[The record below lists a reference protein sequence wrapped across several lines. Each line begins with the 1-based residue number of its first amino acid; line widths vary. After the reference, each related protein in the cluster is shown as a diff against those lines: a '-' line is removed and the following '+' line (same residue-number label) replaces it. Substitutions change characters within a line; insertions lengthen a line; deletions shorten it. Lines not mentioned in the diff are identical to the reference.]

1 MARLL
6 TGREVVAAM
15 GEDLTMRVRRLEDA
29 GCAPCLAVVRVGAS
43 PDDLSYERTA
53 AKRAEGLGIA
63 FKRIVLPE
71 EARTEDLL
79 EVVEQVN
86 ADAGVHGCLVFR
98 PLPKH
103 VDEAAVCEALDPRKD
118 VDGVTS
124 CSLARVFSGRGE
136 GFAPSTAQAC
146 LETLDFHGVSVAGK
160 RVAVLGRSL
169 VVGKPVAM
177 LLLARDAT
185 VTLCHSRTEDLAAV
199 CREADVVV
207 CATGRP
213 RAYGADFFRAGQTV
227 LDVGINFD
235 EGGLCGD
242 VFFDEAEPALGE
254 GGAITPVPGGLGSV
268 TTSVTMLHVVEAAEK
283 AADLA

>member
-1 MARLL
+1 MAKLL
-6 TGREVVAAM
+6 TGKEVVAAM
-15 GEDLTMRVRRLEDA
+15 GEDLAARVGRLADA
-29 GCAPCLAVVRVGAS
+29 GCAPCLAVVRVGER

-63 FKRIVLPE
+63 FKRMVLPE
-71 EARTEDLL
+71 ESRTEDLL
-79 EVVEQVN
+79 AVVEQVN
-86 ADAGVHGCLVFR
+86 ADADVHGCLIFR

-103 VDEAAVCEALDPRKD
+103 IDEAAVCEALDPRKD
-118 VDGVTS
+118 VDGITS
-124 CSLARVFSGRGE
+124 CSLARVFSGAGE

-146 LETLDFHGVSVAGK
+146 LEMLDFHGVSVAGK

-169 VVGKPVAM
+169 VIGKPVAM

-185 VTLCHSRTEDLAAV
+185 VTLCHSRTEGLASV
-199 CREADVVV
+199 CREADIVV

-254 GGAITPVPGGLGSV
+254 EGAITPVPGGLGSV
-268 TTSVTMLHVVEAAEK
+268 TSSVTMLHVVEAAER
-283 AADLA
+283 AAGLA